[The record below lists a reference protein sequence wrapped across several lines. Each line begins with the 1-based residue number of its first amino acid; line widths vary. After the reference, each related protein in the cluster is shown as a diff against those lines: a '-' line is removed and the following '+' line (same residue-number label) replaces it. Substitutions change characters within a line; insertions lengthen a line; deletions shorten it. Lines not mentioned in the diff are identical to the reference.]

1 MQQTLFLPLWRNIP
15 NVISMA
21 RLCAAALLLAT
32 LILHRVD
39 IFQWLFL
46 ACMLSDIADG
56 LIARAF
62 DLTSAFGA
70 RLDSLADVATTAI
83 GTLGVLV
90 FQQPFLTHH
99 AFGLLL
105 VISFYAVEVLAS
117 LWRYGR
123 VSSFHTFLA
132 RIAALVGGTFVMTL
146 FFFGYHGWL
155 FELTVTAYILSL
167 SEEMVLI
174 YLLPQ
179 WRSDVRGMYWVL
191 CKPR

>member
-15 NVISMA
+15 NAISMA
-21 RLCAAALLLAT
+21 RLCAAAILLAT

-62 DLTSAFGA
+62 GLTSAFGA
-70 RLDSLADVATTAI
+70 RLDSLADVATTAV

-99 AFGLLL
+99 ALGLL
-105 VISFYAVEVLAS
+105 VIIGFYAVEVLAS

-132 RIAALVGGTFVMTL
+132 RIAALMGGTFVMTL
-146 FFFGYHGWL
+146 FFFGYHEWL
-155 FELTVTAYILSL
+155 FELAVAAYILSL

-174 YLLPQ
+174 YLLPR
-179 WRSDVRGMYWVL
+179 WRSDVRGVYWVL
-191 CKPR
+191 R